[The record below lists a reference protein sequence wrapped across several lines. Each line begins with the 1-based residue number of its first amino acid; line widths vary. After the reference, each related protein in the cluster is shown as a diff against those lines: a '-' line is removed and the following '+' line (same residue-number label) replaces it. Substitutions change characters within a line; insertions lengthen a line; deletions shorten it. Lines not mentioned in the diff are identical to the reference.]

1 MEDTGKMGSTDT
13 NQPALSVILG
23 RVSTEDTDRVIETIL
38 ALDPATSGADCEI
51 VIADRLQDDITR
63 RIERE
68 FPHVR
73 LIPCPPDM
81 SLPAMRTVAL
91 DASSGRI
98 VAVTEDH
105 CVPTKGWARTI
116 TTAFDKGGDGLV
128 AVGGSVVNGVTDTG
142 LDWAT
147 YLCEYSFFSPPV
159 AEGETGIL
167 PGMNVAYL
175 RSALERVPRHLLNS
189 GFWETTAHPVL
200 LENGGRFVSL
210 NQLIMLHKKRFSWGL
225 FASQRFIYSRYYAGL
240 RFGDSGLFKRI
251 AVSVASLAL
260 PPLLILRAIQ
270 AGRRKGLGQQLWA
283 ASPHL
288 LGFYVIWALGESVGA
303 LRGPGKALMKIE

>member
-1 MEDTGKMGSTDT
+1 MKDSPTMESTDRRH
-13 NQPALSVILG
+13 PALSVILG
-23 RVSTEDTDRVIETIL
+23 RVSTEDGDRVIETIL
-38 ALDPATSGADCEI
+38 ALDPATSGAECEI
-51 VIADRLQDDITR
+51 VIADRLQDAISG

-73 LIPCPPDM
+73 LVQCPAEM
-81 SLPAMRTVAL
+81 SLPEMRTMAL

-116 TTAFDKGGDGLV
+116 ITAFDEGGDGLV

-175 RSALERVPRHLLNS
+175 RAALDRVPRDRLNS

-210 NQLIMLHKKRFSWGL
+210 NQLVMLHKKRFSWGL

-240 RFGDSGLFKRI
+240 RFGDEGLLKRI
-251 AVSVASLAL
+251 AASLASLAL
-260 PPLLILRAIQ
+260 PPLLIFRAIQ

-303 LRGPGKALMKIE
+303 LRGPGNALMKIE